1 MSSRNML
8 VELYKDS
15 RTVFT
20 MQNIQMKF
28 PDRDTNSLRQSLFY
42 AKRQGLI
49 LNPRSG
55 IYAKPGYDEKE
66 LACAIFWPSYLSLNY
81 VLAKAGVIYQFDSSI
96 QCVSYLSRVV
106 TVDSKNYEYRRIK
119 PELIA
124 NCMGIIQKNGYAIA
138 TPERAFVDS
147 VYLNPQSLYFDRMDI
162 LNRESVMEIAE
173 SFEKKSLIKK
183 ISEICYGRK

>member
-1 MSSRNML
+1 M
-8 VELYKDS
+8 V
-15 RTVFT
+15 T
-20 MQNIQMKF
+20 
-28 PDRDTNSLRQSLFY
+28 
-42 AKRQGLI
+42 
-49 LNPRSG
+49 
-55 IYAKPGYDEKE
+55 
-66 LACAIFWPSYLSLNY
+66 SYLSLNY

-173 SFEKKSLIKK
+173 SFEKNSLIKK
-183 ISEICYGRK
+183 ISDICYGRK